1 MPLVSGGTAI
11 GVLALSHK
19 TVAAFAQRDLML
31 MQTIG
36 AQIAAA
42 IDVAGLH
49 ERLKRAANTDALTG
63 LHNYRYFYDRLEEE
77 VARAERRSAPLAVAF
92 FDLDKLKNVNDT
104 YGHLAGN
111 EVLRILGQSIS
122 NHVRTEDVPAR
133 YGGDEFAAILPN
145 TPLTRAVQ
153 TAEHLRHV
161 IAEATLFDMESEPG
175 QPAQMLPGV
184 RASVGVAS
192 YRDHLAPGGNQRR
205 RGNVFLRLADSAMY
219 RAKANGR
226 NRVEV
231 AEPEE

>member
-1 MPLVSGGTAI
+1 M
-11 GVLALSHK
+11 
-19 TVAAFAQRDLML
+19 
-31 MQTIG
+31 
-36 AQIAAA
+36 
-42 IDVAGLH
+42 
-49 ERLKRAANTDALTG
+49 
-63 LHNYRYFYDRLEEE
+63 
-77 VARAERRSAPLAVAF
+77 
-92 FDLDKLKNVNDT
+92 
-104 YGHLAGN
+104 
-111 EVLRILGQSIS
+111 
-122 NHVRTEDVPAR
+122 
-133 YGGDEFAAILPN
+133 
-145 TPLTRAVQ
+145 Q